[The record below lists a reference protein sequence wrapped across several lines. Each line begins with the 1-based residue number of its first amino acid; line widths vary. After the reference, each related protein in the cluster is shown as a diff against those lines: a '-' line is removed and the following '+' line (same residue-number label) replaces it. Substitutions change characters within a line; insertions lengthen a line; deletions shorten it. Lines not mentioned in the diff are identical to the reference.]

1 MNKKY
6 LRIYHFIVTILIIF
20 LVACTSPEKAFDSVY
35 YDITGNQVSIGDEIE
50 IEDATFAVISADIVT
65 RYKNYECLINPQ
77 SSSERGGGISVISI
91 NVQCS
96 KNAKENCF
104 YHLDPE
110 VTHQSGKTFGRSYR
124 QSEYSTSINIPPGM
138 ATKLIFASG
147 FKPDSDEPFD
157 KGACFEFDD
166 PPTKITISLQDKNSN
181 NNKIEFVLT
190 E

>member
-6 LRIYHFIVTILIIF
+6 LRFFLFFVTNLIII
-20 LVACTSPEKAFDSVY
+20 LVACSSPEKAFDSIY
-35 YDITGNQVSIGDEIE
+35 YDITGNQVSIGEEIM
-50 IEDATFAVISADIVT
+50 IEDATFAVISADIVG
-65 RYKNYECLINPQ
+65 RHKNYECLLNPQ
-77 SSSERGGGISVISI
+77 SSSERGGGISVITL

-110 VTHQSGKTFGRSYR
+110 VTHQSGKTFGRYFR
-124 QSEYSTSINIPPGM
+124 QSEYSTSIDIPPGM
-138 ATKLIFASG
+138 TTKLIFAGG

-166 PPTKITISLQDKNSN
+166 LPTKITISLEDKNSN